1 MVKPRDKG
9 DALLDEQGD
18 GSFPASDPPSSN
30 VGERIGEP
38 MRGDLRKPERK
49 IATRRKPAR

>member
-38 MRGDLRKPERK
+38 KREDLRKPERK
-49 IATRRKPAR
+49 LATRRKPAR